1 MCSFSPASWKNKK
14 FGKGIFRCISKRN
27 KLTGEREGSRN
38 LIFPFFFSSVGKD
51 EQSHPIII
59 IIRRSLSRLSI
70 YLSPSA
76 AVSFVSHFWDS
87 RADVIICSYDSV
99 VSNEMMGV

>member
-14 FGKGIFRCISKRN
+14 LRKGIFRCISKRN

-38 LIFPFFFSSVGKD
+38 LIFPFLSSVGKD

-70 YLSPSA
+70 SLSPSA